1 MHMTYI
7 QAMAAVPKALK
18 RILKKQAP
26 INSKGVS
33 FFKKQKG
40 KLYTPAKPAGTFMV
54 KIKPTR
60 DCPPENVLSIL
71 YRWSDLYFEAFH
83 AVGEL
88 PVVLCCF

>member
-1 MHMTYI
+1 
-7 QAMAAVPKALK
+7 
-18 RILKKQAP
+18 
-26 INSKGVS
+26 
-33 FFKKQKG
+33 
-40 KLYTPAKPAGTFMV
+40 MV